1 MMGTI
6 IAASIFLV
14 LMSVALLSVR
24 LLLVKGGEFK
34 GSCAS
39 NNPFLQK
46 EGAVCG
52 VCCRK
57 SGEPCADKA

>member
-1 MMGTI
+1 MGTI
-6 IAASIFLV
+6 IAASILLV

-39 NNPFLQK
+39 NNPFMQK
-46 EGAVCG
+46 EGVVCG
-52 VCCRK
+52 VCGRK
-57 SGEPCADKA
+57 PGEPCADKA